1 LTKSTNTARKPLLSK
16 IDGPNA
22 KPVATLVKKGEVA
35 VSRVQESFGDFL
47 GEKVSELAK
56 MRAQLANRPEQ
67 EEIWREFYTAVL
79 DLRGSSALAGH
90 RWVSS
95 LSFSLE
101 TMLRERDPGDN
112 RIGLVIASH
121 MDAINLVISGRAV
134 DDRSPMILLTELS
147 RAVDCLAL
155 KRPQA

>member
-1 LTKSTNTARKPLLSK
+1 LTRNSKVARKPLLSK

-22 KPVATLVKKGEVA
+22 RPVAALVKKGEAA
-35 VSRVQESFGDFL
+35 VSRVKDSFGDFL
-47 GEKVSELAK
+47 GDKISELAK

-67 EEIWREFYTAVL
+67 AEIWREFYTAVL

-101 TMLRERDPGDN
+101 TMLRERDPGDA
-112 RIGLVIASH
+112 RTGLVIASH
-121 MDAINLVISGRAV
+121 MDAINLVIFGRAV
-134 DDRSPMILLTELS
+134 DDRSPVILLKELS
-147 RAVDCLAL
+147 RAVDCLPL

>member
-1 LTKSTNTARKPLLSK
+1 LTRIAKAVRTPLLSK
-16 IDGPNA
+16 VGGPGA
-22 KPVATLVKKGEVA
+22 RPVATLVKKGEAA

-47 GEKVSELAK
+47 EEKVCELAK
-56 MRAQLANRPEQ
+56 MRARLADRPEQ

-101 TMLRERDPGDN
+101 TMLRERDPGDL
-112 RIGLVIASH
+112 RIGPVIGSH

-134 DDRSPMILLTELS
+134 DDRAPIILLKELS
-147 RAVDCLAL
+147 RAVDCLAP

>member
-1 LTKSTNTARKPLLSK
+1 MTRNTKAARTPLLSK
-16 IDGPNA
+16 IGGPGA
-22 KPVATLVKKGEVA
+22 RPVATLVKKGEEA
-35 VSRVQESFGDFL
+35 VSRVRETFGDFL
-47 GEKVSELAK
+47 DEKISELAK
-56 MRAQLANRPEQ
+56 MRARLADRPEQ

-90 RWVSS
+90 RWVSA

-101 TMLRERDPGDN
+101 TMLRERDPGDL
-112 RIGLVIASH
+112 RIEPVIASH

-134 DDRSPMILLTELS
+134 DDRSPLILLKELS

-155 KRPQA
+155 KQA

>member
-1 LTKSTNTARKPLLSK
+1 MTRNSKVARKPLLSK

-22 KPVATLVKKGEVA
+22 RPVAALVKKGEAA
-35 VSRVQESFGDFL
+35 VSRVKDSFGDFL
-47 GEKVSELAK
+47 GDKISELAK

-67 EEIWREFYTAVL
+67 AEIWREFYTAVL

-101 TMLRERDPGDN
+101 TMLRERDRADM
-112 RIGLVIASH
+112 RIGPVIASH

-155 KRPQA
+155 KRPRV